1 MVEKQAAHPI
11 PDRGG
16 MRPCVVID
24 ANRIFSELI
33 AANHQLRRALTS
45 LPGTRFICP
54 KYVFVEIFKHKERI
68 ADASGL
74 SEPELLSLLHSIL
87 ERIEFIDEDSIR
99 LGSWT
104 EAWRLCR
111 DVDENDTAYVALAV
125 DQDADLWTGDR
136 VLEAG
141 LRKKGFTRFFVPLP

>member
-1 MVEKQAAHPI
+1 MS
-11 PDRGG
+11 
-16 MRPCVVID
+16 PCVVID

-33 AANHQLRRALTS
+33 AANHQLRRAFTS
-45 LPGTRFICP
+45 LPKTRFICP

-111 DVDENDTAYVALAV
+111 DVDENDTAYVALAL
-125 DQDADLWTGDR
+125 DQDAELWTGDR
-136 VLEAG
+136 VLEVG
-141 LRKKGFTRFFVPLP
+141 LRKKGFIRFFVPPL

>member
-1 MVEKQAAHPI
+1 MS
-11 PDRGG
+11 
-16 MRPCVVID
+16 PCVVID

-33 AANHQLRRALTS
+33 AANHQLRRAFTS
-45 LPGTRFICP
+45 LPKTRFICP

-74 SEPELLSLLHSIL
+74 SEPELLSLLHSI
-87 ERIEFIDEDSIR
+87 R

-111 DVDENDTAYVALAV
+111 DVDENDTAYVALAL

-136 VLEAG
+136 VLESG
-141 LRKKGFTRFFVPLP
+141 LRRRGFTRFFVLTP

>member
-1 MVEKQAAHPI
+1 
-11 PDRGG
+11 

-33 AANHQLRRALTS
+33 AANHQLRRAFTS

-74 SEPELLSLLHSIL
+74 SEPELLSLLHSII

-111 DVDENDTAYVALAV
+111 DVDENDTAYVALAL
-125 DQDADLWTGDR
+125 DQDAELWTGDR

-141 LRKKGFTRFFVPLP
+141 LRKKGFTRFFAPPP

>member
-1 MVEKQAAHPI
+1 MS
-11 PDRGG
+11 
-16 MRPCVVID
+16 PCVVID

-33 AANHQLRRALTS
+33 AANHQLRRAFTS
-45 LPGTRFICP
+45 LPKTRFICP

-74 SEPELLSLLHSIL
+74 AEPELLSLLHSIL

-111 DVDENDTAYVALAV
+111 DVDENDTAYIALAM
-125 DQDADLWTGDR
+125 DQDAELWTGDR

-141 LRKKGFTRFFVPLP
+141 LRKKGFTRFFAPHLH

>member
-1 MVEKQAAHPI
+1 
-11 PDRGG
+11 

>member
-1 MVEKQAAHPI
+1 MS
-11 PDRGG
+11 
-16 MRPCVVID
+16 PCVVID

-33 AANHQLRRALTS
+33 AANHQLRRAFTS
-45 LPGTRFICP
+45 LPKTRFICP
-54 KYVFVEIFKHKERI
+54 KYVFVEVFKHKERI

-104 EAWRLCR
+104 ESWRLCR
-111 DVDENDTAYVALAV
+111 DVDENDTAYVALAL
-125 DQDADLWTGDR
+125 DQDAELWTGDR
-136 VLEAG
+136 ELEAG
-141 LRKKGFTRFFVPLP
+141 LRKKGFTRFFVPPL

>member
-1 MVEKQAAHPI
+1 MS
-11 PDRGG
+11 
-16 MRPCVVID
+16 PCVVID

-33 AANHQLRRALTS
+33 AANHQLRRAFNS
-45 LPGTRFICP
+45 LPKTRFICP

-74 SEPELLSLLHSIL
+74 AEPELLSLLHSIL

-111 DVDENDTAYVALAV
+111 DVDENDTASVALAL
-125 DQDADLWTGDR
+125 DQDAELWTGDR
-136 VLEAG
+136 VLEVG
-141 LRKKGFTRFFVPLP
+141 LRKKGFTRFFMPSP

>member
-1 MVEKQAAHPI
+1 MS
-11 PDRGG
+11 
-16 MRPCVVID
+16 PCVVID

-33 AANHQLRRALTS
+33 AANHQLRRALTN
-45 LPGTRFICP
+45 LPNTRFICP

-74 SEPELLSLLHSIL
+74 SEPALLSLLHSIL
-87 ERIEFIDEDSIR
+87 ERIEFIDEDSVR

-111 DVDENDTAYVALAV
+111 DVDENDTAYVALAL
-125 DQDADLWTGDR
+125 DQDAELWTGDR

-141 LRKKGFTRFFVPLP
+141 LRKKGFTRFFAPPQ

>member
-1 MVEKQAAHPI
+1 MS
-11 PDRGG
+11 
-16 MRPCVVID
+16 PCVVID

-33 AANHQLRRALTS
+33 AANHQLRRAFTS
-45 LPGTRFICP
+45 LPKTRFICP

-111 DVDENDTAYVALAV
+111 DVDENDTAYVALAL
-125 DQDADLWTGDR
+125 DQDAELWTGDR
-136 VLEAG
+136 VLEVG
-141 LRKKGFTRFFVPLP
+141 LRKKGFTRFFVA